1 MKQYQFPQQELQ
13 DLTPRMKQL
22 AMVLL
27 APLHDD
33 PQRQAN
39 LIAILRDSDDAI
51 RVTQSL
57 EPEWLVAEALFRMC
71 DEYLPGGEQLCELLV
86 GGVADEVNYMLKL
99 RGEGPPHPEA

>member
-1 MKQYQFPQQELQ
+1 MLAFRFENLSQMKPYQCPQQGLQ

-39 LIAILRDSDDAI
+39 LIAILRDSDDAN

-57 EPEWLVAEALFRMC
+57 EPEWLVAEVLFRIC
-71 DEYLPGGEQLCELLV
+71 DEDLTGGEQLCEVLV
-86 GGVADEVNYMLKL
+86 GL
-99 RGEGPPHPEA
+99 